1 MASQDRITAH
11 FQLLESRLREEL
23 TSKGFNFSLSNRS
36 LSPTP
41 SLSIEVNL
49 KMSDQSTLEIATVL
63 GTSFPKSAP
72 VLFCKTKCFS
82 EIINPST
89 LEINYA
95 AFYNWRGVQG
105 RLSELF
111 RAIEAKF
118 AEVPPKKSPSPA
130 ETLYRNLANLDLSS
144 AEQAQPNGR
153 AGDLYDEK
161 TVGVALRKC
170 PQVRA
175 VFSQIAELQK
185 PKLESVREILELEA
199 TIRARIS
206 QAEPAIS
213 RLESARSAHSSA
225 VENFG
230 ILLQRFKKDAMVRF
244 ISRKIEEAKVT
255 SQEIEGRLL
264 AGGLEG
270 GENLEL
276 LIKERQNLVAL
287 EKLKKIVVS
296 AES

>member
-23 TSKGFNFSLSNRS
+23 TSKGFIFTLSNRS

-41 SLSIEVNL
+41 SLSIEVIL
-49 KMSDQSTLEIATVL
+49 KLQDQSTLEIATSL
-63 GTSFPKSAP
+63 GTSFPKTAP
-72 VLFCKTKCFS
+72 VLLCKTKCFS
-82 EIINPST
+82 EIVNPST

-105 RLSELF
+105 RLSEVL

-118 AEVPPKKSPSPA
+118 AEFPPKKSPMLA
-130 ETLYRNLANLDLSS
+130 ETFYRNLANLDLSS

-153 AGDLYDEK
+153 AADLYDEK
-161 TVGVALRKC
+161 TAGFALRKC

-185 PKLESVREILELEA
+185 PKLESIREIMESEA

-213 RLESARSAHSSA
+213 RLESARKAHFSA
-225 VENFG
+225 VENFE
-230 ILLQRFKKDAMVRF
+230 ILIQRYKKDAMVRF
-244 ISRKIEEAKVT
+244 ISRKIEEAKAS

-270 GENLEL
+270 GDNLDL